1 MARSCFVWVLLS
13 LAFLFAQT
21 PPTVVL
27 EPSPAFTRATEV
39 TIAGTVTP
47 ADSALSL
54 GALTVAVNP
63 DGTFSQNLAL
73 RDGVNNFFLT
83 ARQPGQPPLQRTLVV
98 VRDTEPPRLTLT
110 QPARPLFVNS
120 TPIILAGRVADNH
133 DTQLTLARAGN
144 PVPLV
149 DGRFQET
156 GISLEPGDNTFTY
169 VVSDRAGN
177 VAEEILTLS
186 FHDQAPQPVI
196 TAPNHLA
203 HGDSFNLQVTFA
215 QPDHIKS
222 YQVHLNQTELHQAE
236 NGAPFQSQQIA
247 HGATTTWRIAVQA
260 EDLWGNRARAEHL
273 VQVAFP
279 AFGYGTL
286 LDDRDSRPL
295 AGVALRVSTP
305 LQSQD
310 LVSGPDGDYQF
321 TLTGSP
327 VLLEISD
334 ARYVNARRRMDTPA
348 GGGRRF
354 SDWRLTPRGPPQS
367 LSLPFQTDTL
377 DLRLSGFAG
386 TPRISPFSQQALP
399 VPLALGWTPLAGFEL
414 AEVTGTG
421 RIEAAFRRLPYA
433 APAGAVLYLFR
444 GEPAGWRLAALL
456 SGSQSVAL
464 DTGAGAFLLAAGQPG
479 TRAPNIGDLLQ
490 RTGEYHLSH
499 AQLSTL
505 SIDPPAVSLLK
516 TPQTEVTITAAPTAP
531 SGAWARVHARERHQH
546 VGGTVTLPEHSLDLL
561 LYRNPFDAGA
571 PMRGSLP
578 VHTRRDIQ
586 SGQTRSAV
594 VLFTGIVYP
603 PPTGNFRFQ
612 NQITLEN
619 LTLQLPGDG
628 TQPVNAFADAPTDLP
643 LMNGADLAFG
653 FQWHLGA
660 DTPPPRLRF
669 DHPARGA
676 MILLRRDSA
685 DRWLFVGALQ
695 HDGTAWH
702 NNDGH
707 CELHQNG
714 FYALV
719 SLDFAIGRFSGQ
731 TLLDNQPHPDVLLT
745 TPSHPWRAWSDTD
758 GAYHFFLPVWDQTQ
772 TVTAH
777 QNVTGFH
784 ATRAFAGIDSAPQ
797 TGVAFNLGRTNL
809 LLVAHTPEAGAV
821 AVPPWRFIDLDFSQP
836 LRWESADLAQHIRLT
851 GPEGAI
857 PLDFTRRFSTSSV
870 RLRARQALNQAT
882 TYTVDLDPALQA
894 ESGDLLG
901 NPVQFQFTTHARAE
915 ETQLDLDAWYLA
927 QENNNLVLH
936 APADRFPSR
945 SKLVVLN
952 LDTAWSSS
960 ETLAAGPLARIIAG
974 NPGHR
979 ISVSV
984 TTPGGQTG
992 TRVLDNVRL
1001 GDDRVLLG
1009 SLPFRV
1015 PVGDGL
1021 TLAVDQVVTGVG
1033 RELRWRNLD
1042 PAEETRL
1049 QGQLPAS
1056 QANLGTAVTGFIL
1069 ESSDGGPVPQIKGRL
1084 LADLSAHAALLQNNP
1099 QQFLTLQGI
1108 IEGVRAPADP
1118 RQPEE
1123 LSEHTIAVFQD
1134 AVPVS
1139 AAGAGKTAADP
1150 GKRGSLGY
1158 VSFQM
1163 GTLTTHTAFALALR
1177 LAEPETYAAVLAG
1190 LRDVIIPPDAAGIDE
1205 DELLW
1210 AEPPTLRQRGGVTYA
1225 TIKGAPVYE
1234 LVGSGDA
1241 TALRYVG
1248 STGVRGETRI
1258 LSRAS
1263 SGRPGYF
1270 VMDPVTQALTSMT
1283 PESQGPV
1290 IAGMQSIRAYGYLNW
1305 PDPGSVGT
1313 ANQDVVFEYAV
1324 VDLKTLDGR
1333 PEPEVTLNAA
1343 ETTRLEKLGKIKLA
1357 ENRALEVTLRA
1368 ANNPFKEVRF
1378 EADYQDGVLVPPNQ
1392 SGTQVVYR
1400 YENLPRDRPYI
1411 DLVIRFETDVS
1422 QARELERRI
1431 WLIGETGTI
1440 ADDPANPPTVTGSL
1454 PADQDRGVPLF
1465 DPIQINFSEPVTGVS
1480 AAHIELREEGG
1491 AAVDLVFE
1499 DLAGDPI
1506 ANTDLVHEVYV
1517 RAEKVLKLGHRYTL
1531 IVTGVRD
1538 QDRNPLVVHTDAG
1551 VSDRYSAVFAT
1562 QPIEPKRIDQDE
1574 SSQRGYTQYRNLLVQ
1589 VSRRGGSRDQREGL
1603 TIEVVEPG
1611 DDQKPWQVVA
1621 RHELVAPSP
1630 FFPKPALVTQQALAT
1645 PEGDELAAIEG
1656 PSRKAVKQLPAGSVL
1671 AVTYW
1676 DGNQA
1681 LNRIFLLHWTGA
1693 SFESIGHHALPSP
1706 GIINDVIGH
1715 GPFLVFGHNAFESI
1729 GTQIGRIEVR
1739 DLRAYLEKL
1748 DELKE
1753 QQVHTNLS
1761 PHQRARAFAEAGLA
1775 AQFFYPRGVFDLA
1788 PLVHTDAQKQV
1799 LAFTAAAATF
1809 PAVGRLVP
1817 GNNTFIAP
1825 RDTWYD
1831 QRLLFRSH
1839 YPVID
1844 GITRPEEAG
1853 KPGRPGGFRLRT
1865 AVLPQIGLVDR
1876 GNAKVV
1882 DLTLFAENFG
1892 STDRGDA
1899 KALLHFLEIPKDQ
1912 DGKDRT
1918 EPSLPRVSLV
1928 FDGRIG
1934 NLAADPGTGL
1944 IAVTFQK
1951 NQKGQPLDV
1960 MLLDARAVYAALQD
1974 DPQEPIAVTT
1984 EAPFV
1989 TAVFGAELDNAV
2001 GDALF
2006 FHDGYLYWTNG
2017 KTELVRQPVN
2027 AALRRE
2033 LGWLSYDM
2041 TVWNSDPGQ
2050 RNAVADVWQRQATVV
2065 LHAADVA
2072 AGEDPGQGQSEA
2084 VTRAFT
2090 TEVGTFQVQLF
2101 PGEALELTMT
2111 CLDPDWEQSF
2121 AVKPLNQPRLISV
2134 NTRELSTWLQGRQ
2147 EILKTRGILAFEID
2161 LKITL
2166 NGRNNLVKRYPFVV
2180 RYINPP
2186 TDDPYRTH
2194 GALDLLSRTPSEFAV
2209 DDAVSSV
2216 DSRIDLSTMR
2226 YHHGDLLGSVGTYGV
2241 AMRDSGAL
2249 HLGSAVWFRAGDL
2262 PTQIT
2267 ADRLKADQRI
2277 LLGQPGLWRIEGDL
2291 KEGGAQVAV
2300 RDDALS
2306 KLTYEQKKWTLT
2318 HRETMTSTWYSS
2330 RPLPAYEP
2338 IFRSLNKAEDDADP
2352 SAGGIDKKDRII
2364 YPLMRYQAAA
2374 GTPGALFGRV
2384 IERERKD
2391 FPWYN
2396 QLKRGDLDQAV
2407 TDLPTT
2413 LSDRPNDGGAHRR
2426 VDRTYRPHRFG
2437 NLLEVVDRAGSL
2449 VEYEYDSDAYLVLV
2463 RRSAPDGQTR
2473 VTRYRWEDTGIKAGD
2488 LPIKRLTAV
2497 EQDSG
2502 EGSFVIGAW
2511 RYAHGNGVTV
2521 NAFRDP
2527 YCSTDT
2533 PYTFELAGGETA
2545 RVSVPACD
2553 GVTPDWVV
2561 TFDASSQR
2569 RLSKSWARGAAAGA
2583 LTWERLAFDGLIE
2596 GRTVYEQ
2603 RLVADSFRAQRFVY
2617 NNRGF
2622 VAETAVDGLRQRT
2635 TYHTT
2640 PGYQHVPATFD
2651 VEPGQD
2657 QAAVSLSYAVGADNR
2672 VTITDNVSPGRPKVV
2687 QHFSSSG
2694 VPTRAEDVTGIA
2706 TGPTDSLGYYPRG
2719 GLIARSDAT
2728 RLALKLTPNKGVV
2741 SETRFNIWGQPV
2753 GGKSLGAET
2762 TLTYDRLGRLTQERR
2777 GLGEVAQRRDY
2788 AYRYED
2794 GRRIVSVVDSAD
2806 GSTTTLNTDQRGLL
2820 RAVEVVGGP
2829 APGSRTF
2836 VYDDHGRLTESID
2849 RDDASFKTTYRYHGD
2864 TPVLTS
2870 VTTPAGSMVYTV
2882 RADAGLFVD
2891 GLTVTPVVG
2900 QPDNVPLKVDAL
2912 GRVVETRVDGVGTVR
2927 LATDAFGNPLSLQG
2941 EGEAGGTGSGGG
2953 GVGKATGPRKNQRTL
2968 LAWTYRPG
2976 AVHVADNLN
2985 QRETLTTAVDGS
2997 WLDVD
3002 ITETLKPFAF
3012 EFNTQSKKGPVPLP
3026 NLGNLNT
3033 NIHHQVRT
3041 TVNGNSLEQ
3050 HALNTTS
3057 GIQRRTGFDGLG
3069 RVTGFESGNRGLT
3082 ASNPDTAT
3090 DGAFRTWTTGD
3101 GRTLEFT
3108 RNAATQITKT
3118 TLGGLESR
3126 YGYDARG
3133 RINQSTSPRD
3143 LTLSTRYQGASG
3155 VIDAVE
3161 TQQAN
3166 RADGP
3171 LIQADPVA
3179 GVSSANQTH
3188 RTWLGDAVKVARDT
3202 ETLGV
3207 TTLTRGEAGARIITD
3222 TDTGLPASFATFT
3235 GETTHISWQA
3245 DNHQVLLQAPDGTT
3259 AQSFYNHYGLLMG
3272 RGVND
3277 TAGNFTPTL
3286 EIVRD
3291 AEQRITEL
3299 VTATERLSFTYDG
3312 WNLTGIES
3320 SDGTRVTY
3328 AYEAG
3333 QTRPHGITT
3342 ENDGILLQ
3350 DVAVTYHAGG
3360 QAKCVT
3366 VKPAGQAPES
3376 FHYNVHGD
3384 LIRHQRPHQ
3393 ASTTVAFNAWGA
3405 PQSLTNGGETFPL
3418 FEEGNSNQLSF
3429 PNNVSVVI
3437 NERGLT
3443 ESVAYPG
3450 LAAKQFA
3457 YDADG
3462 RLTGLFEGADHQAR
3476 ALEWADGRVTRIT
3489 TTPPVS
3495 EVTAAELPGIGSETT
3510 VPEYDGNGRVVR
3522 LTRAQVSGVGA
3533 PSHEVFTYDPS
3544 SDDLGR
3550 LQSYRD
3556 GNGVVQ
3562 SYTYDRHHRL
3572 NGIWLDEG
3580 PSFYYGYDDAGN
3592 MTDVAAAGMHVAFG
3606 DWQNGYPTAMTWGD
3620 GTAFSVTLDGS
3631 NRLAAVQSADG
3642 GFALELGYDG
3652 SAQIDGCDSA
3662 ADYIGGKIS
3671 RVTRAGPDLREI
3683 LTPTYNS
3690 NHTLASVA
3698 VERHIGERGP
3708 PPPEGE
3714 SGAEPSYETLRFD
3727 ETYGSGDKQLLQ
3739 NLTLVLRDQALG
3751 DGTQRG
3757 DIQLRR
3763 RETTDQAGPR
3773 IAAQSEAQA
3782 RVLGQAETPE
3792 VTRDRT
3798 MTYAAANGNLER
3810 IEETDGADTY
3820 FVWDGERRLR
3830 AMRKDGRL
3838 SSYEYDSRHR

>member
-1 MARSCFVWVLLS
+1 M
-13 LAFLFAQT
+13 
-21 PPTVVL
+21 
-27 EPSPAFTRATEV
+27 
-39 TIAGTVTP
+39 
-47 ADSALSL
+47 
-54 GALTVAVNP
+54 
-63 DGTFSQNLAL
+63 
-73 RDGVNNFFLT
+73 
-83 ARQPGQPPLQRTLVV
+83 
-98 VRDTEPPRLTLT
+98 
-110 QPARPLFVNS
+110 
-120 TPIILAGRVADNH
+120 
-133 DTQLTLARAGN
+133 
-144 PVPLV
+144 
-149 DGRFQET
+149 
-156 GISLEPGDNTFTY
+156 
-169 VVSDRAGN
+169 
-177 VAEEILTLS
+177 
-186 FHDQAPQPVI
+186 
-196 TAPNHLA
+196 
-203 HGDSFNLQVTFA
+203 
-215 QPDHIKS
+215 
-222 YQVHLNQTELHQAE
+222 
-236 NGAPFQSQQIA
+236 
-247 HGATTTWRIAVQA
+247 
-260 EDLWGNRARAEHL
+260 
-273 VQVAFP
+273 
-279 AFGYGTL
+279 
-286 LDDRDSRPL
+286 
-295 AGVALRVSTP
+295 
-305 LQSQD
+305 
-310 LVSGPDGDYQF
+310 
-321 TLTGSP
+321 
-327 VLLEISD
+327 
-334 ARYVNARRRMDTPA
+334 
-348 GGGRRF
+348 
-354 SDWRLTPRGPPQS
+354 
-367 LSLPFQTDTL
+367 
-377 DLRLSGFAG
+377 
-386 TPRISPFSQQALP
+386 
-399 VPLALGWTPLAGFEL
+399 
-414 AEVTGTG
+414 
-421 RIEAAFRRLPYA
+421 
-433 APAGAVLYLFR
+433 
-444 GEPAGWRLAALL
+444 LAA
-456 SGSQSVAL
+456 A
-464 DTGAGAFLLAAGQPG
+464 QPG
-479 TRAPNIGDLLQ
+479 TRAPNTGDLLQ
-490 RTGEYHLSH
+490 RSDAYYLSH

-516 TPQTEVTITAAPTAP
+516 TPQTEVTVTAAPTAP

-561 LYRNPFDAGA
+561 LYRDPFDPAA
-571 PMRGSLP
+571 PMRGTLP

-594 VLFTGIVYP
+594 VLFTGVAYP

-619 LTLQLPGDG
+619 LTLQLPGDIA
-628 TQPVNAFADAPTDLP
+628 QPVNAFADAPTDLP

-660 DTPPPRLRF
+660 GAPAPRLRF
-669 DHPARGA
+669 EHPARTT

-695 HDGTAWH
+695 NDGGVWH
-702 NNDGH
+702 NNDGS
-707 CELHQNG
+707 CELDQNG

-731 TLLDNQPHPDVLLT
+731 TLYDNQAHPEVLLA
-745 TPSHPWRAWSDTD
+745 TPSHPWRAWSGSD
-758 GAYHFFLPVWDQTQ
+758 GGYHFFLPVWDQAQ

-777 QNVTGFH
+777 QSITGFH
-784 ATRAFAGIDSAPQ
+784 ATRAFPSVDPTTQ

-927 QENNNLVLH
+927 QENDNLVLH

-945 SKLVVLN
+945 SKLTVLN

-1009 SLPFRV
+1009 SLPFQV

-1033 RELRWRNLD
+1033 RELRWRDLD
-1042 PAEETRL
+1042 PAEDTRL

-1084 LADLSAHAALLQNNP
+1084 LADLSAHAALLESNP
-1099 QQFLTLQGI
+1099 QQFLALQGI
-1108 IEGVRAPADP
+1108 TEGVQAPADP
-1118 RQPEE
+1118 RQPDV
-1123 LSEHTIAVFQD
+1123 LAEHTVAVFQD

-1139 AAGAGKTAADP
+1139 TAASGKTAATS
-1150 GKRGSLGY
+1150 GKRGALLY
-1158 VSFQM
+1158 ASFQM

-1177 LAEPETYAAVLAG
+1177 LAEPETYAAVLTS
-1190 LRDVIIPPDAAGIDE
+1190 LRDIVTPPDAAGIDE

-1210 AEPPTLRQRGGVTYA
+1210 AEPQTLRQRGGVTYA
-1225 TIKGAPVYE
+1225 TISGAPVYE
-1234 LVGSGDA
+1234 VVGSGDA

-1248 STGVRGETRI
+1248 STGRAGETRI
-1258 LSRAS
+1258 LSGAFT
-1263 SGRPGYF
+1263 GRPSYF

-1290 IAGMQSIRAYGYLNW
+1290 IAGMQSMRAYGYLNW

-1313 ANQDVVFEYAV
+1313 VNQDVAFEYAV
-1324 VDLKTLDGR
+1324 VDLKTIEGR
-1333 PEPEVTLNAA
+1333 TQPEVTVNTN
-1343 ETTRLEKLGKIKLA
+1343 ETRRLEKLGKVKLA
-1357 ENRALEVTLRA
+1357 ENRAVRVTLRA
-1368 ANNPFKEVRF
+1368 ANNPFTEVRF
-1378 EADYQDGVLVPPNQ
+1378 EADYQDGVSVPPNQ
-1392 SGTQVVYR
+1392 SGTEVVYR
-1400 YENLPRDRPYI
+1400 YENLPRDRPFI
-1411 DLVIRFETDVS
+1411 DLTIRFATDVS

-1454 PADQDRGVPLF
+1454 PADGDRAVPLF

-1480 AAHIELREEGG
+1480 EANIELREEGG
-1491 AAVDLVFE
+1491 AAVTLVFE

-1506 ANTDLVHEVYV
+1506 DDTDLVHEVYV
-1517 RAEKVLKLGHRYTL
+1517 RPEKVLKLGHRYTL
-1531 IVTGVRD
+1531 IVSGVRD
-1538 QDRNPLVVHTDAG
+1538 QARNALVVHRDDG
-1551 VSDRYSAVFAT
+1551 VSDRYTAVFAT

-1603 TIEVVEPG
+1603 TIEVIEPG
-1611 DDQKPWQVVA
+1611 NDQKTWQVVA
-1621 RHELVAPSP
+1621 RHELIAPSP

-1645 PEGDELAAIEG
+1645 PAGDELAAVEG

-1681 LNRIFLLHWTGA
+1681 LNRIFLLRWSGA
-1693 SFESIGHHALPSP
+1693 SFEAIGHHALPSP

-1739 DLRAYLEKL
+1739 DLRAYFDKL
-1748 DELKE
+1748 DQLKE

-1788 PLVHTDAQKQV
+1788 PFVHTDTQRQV
-1799 LAFTAAAATF
+1799 LAFSAAAATF

-1817 GNNTFIAP
+1817 GDNRFIAP

-1831 QRLLFRSH
+1831 QRLLFRCH

-1844 GITRPEEAG
+1844 GVTRPAEAG

-1865 AVLPQIGLVDR
+1865 AVLPQIGLVDQ

-1892 STDRGDA
+1892 SADRGDA
-1899 KALLHFLEIPKDQ
+1899 KALLHFLEVPKDQ
-1912 DGKDRT
+1912 DGKDRA
-1918 EPSLPRVSLV
+1918 EPTLPRVSLV

-1934 NLAADPGTGL
+1934 NLAADPDSGL
-1944 IAVTFQK
+1944 IAVTFQE
-1951 NQKGQPLDV
+1951 NQNTPEPLNV
-1960 MLLDARAVYAALQD
+1960 MLLDPRAVYAALQD
-1974 DPQEPIAVTT
+1974 DPQEPIAVTAD
-1984 EAPFV
+1984 APFV

-2006 FHDGYLYWTNG
+2006 FHEGHLYWTNG
-2017 KTELVRQPVN
+2017 KTDLVRQPVS
-2027 AALRRE
+2027 ATLRRE

-2041 TVWNSDPGQ
+2041 TVWNSDPQQ
-2050 RNAVADVWQRQATVV
+2050 RNAVADTWQRQATVV
-2065 LHAADVA
+2065 LHAADIA
-2072 AGEDPGQGQSEA
+2072 AAEDDPSQGQSEA

-2101 PGEALELTMT
+2101 PGEALELTMK

-2121 AVKPLNQPRLISV
+2121 EVKPLNQPRLISL
-2134 NTRELSTWLQGRQ
+2134 NTRELSTWLQGQQ

-2161 LKITL
+2161 LRITL
-2166 NGRNNLVKRYPFVV
+2166 NGRSNLAKQFPFVV

-2186 TDDPYRTH
+2186 GNDPYRTH

-2226 YHHGDLLGSVGTYGV
+2226 YHHGDLLGSVGTFGV
-2241 AMRDSGAL
+2241 GMRDSGAL
-2249 HLGSAVWFRAGDL
+2249 HLGSAVWFRAKDL
-2262 PTQIT
+2262 PTHIT
-2267 ADRLKADQRI
+2267 EDRLKADQRI

-2291 KEGGAQVAV
+2291 KEGGERVAV

-2306 KLTYEQKKWTLT
+2306 KLTYQQKKWTLT

-2330 RPLPAYEP
+2330 QPLPAYEP
-2338 IFRSLNKAEDDADP
+2338 IFRSLNKAEDEADP

-2364 YPLMRYQAAA
+2364 YPLMRYQAAS

-2391 FPWYN
+2391 VPWYN
-2396 QLKRGDLDQAV
+2396 QFKRGDLDQGV

-2413 LSDRPNDGGAHRR
+2413 LSDRPNDGGAQRR

-2437 NLLEVVDRAGSL
+2437 NLLEVVDRAGGL

-2463 RRSAPDGQTR
+2463 RQSAPDGQNR
-2473 VTRYRWEDTGIKAGD
+2473 VTRYRWEDSGIKAGD
-2488 LPIKRLTAV
+2488 LPIKRLIAV
-2497 EQDSG
+2497 EQDTNDG
-2502 EGSFVIGAW
+2502 PFVVGAW
-2511 RYAHGNGVTV
+2511 QYAHAKGMTV
-2521 NAFRDP
+2521 SAFRDP
-2527 YCSTDT
+2527 FCSTDT

-2545 RVSVPACD
+2545 RVTVPSCD

-2561 TFDASSQR
+2561 TFDASTQQ
-2569 RLSKSWARGAAAGA
+2569 RLSKTWSRGAAAGT
-2583 LTWERLAFDGLIE
+2583 LTWARLAFDGLIE

-2603 RLVADSFRAQRFVY
+2603 RLVADSFRAQSFVY

-2622 VAETAVDGLRQRT
+2622 VAESTGDGLRQRT

-2640 PGYQHVPATFD
+2640 AGYQHVPATFD

-2657 QAAVSLSYAVGADNR
+2657 QAAVSLSYAIGPDNR
-2672 VTITDNVSPGRPKVV
+2672 VTITDNVSPGRPTVV

-2719 GLIARSDAT
+2719 GLIAGSDAT
-2728 RLALKLTPNKGVV
+2728 HLALKLTPNKGMV
-2741 SETRFNIWGQPV
+2741 SETRFNIWGEPV

-2777 GLGEVAQRRDY
+2777 GLGEVARRRDY

-2794 GRRIVSVVDSAD
+2794 GRRIVTLVDSAD

-2820 RAVEVVGGP
+2820 RAVVVVGGP

-2836 VYDDHGRLTESID
+2836 VYDDHGRLTESSD
-2849 RDDASFKTTYRYHGD
+2849 GDDASDKTTYRYHGD
-2864 TPVLTS
+2864 TDVLTN
-2870 VTTPAGSMVYTV
+2870 VTTPAGSLAYTV
-2882 RADAGLFVD
+2882 RAGAGVFVD
-2891 GLTVTPVVG
+2891 GLTATPVVG

-2912 GRVVETRVDGVGTVR
+2912 GRVVKTRMDGVGTVR
-2927 LATDAFGNPLSLQG
+2927 LVSDAFGNPLSLQG
-2941 EGEAGGTGSGGG
+2941 EAGGTGSGG
-2953 GVGKATGPRKNQRTL
+2953 GVGKATGPRKNQRIL
-2968 LAWTYRPG
+2968 VAWTYRPG
-2976 AVHVADNLN
+2976 AVQVADNLN
-2985 QRETLTTAVDGS
+2985 QRETLTRAVDGS

-3012 EFNTQSKKGPVPLP
+3012 AFNTQSKKGSLPVPH
-3026 NLGNLNT
+3026 LGNLVT
-3033 NIHHQVRT
+3033 QIHHQVRT
-3041 TVNGNSLEQ
+3041 ELDGNILARRS
-3050 HALNTTS
+3050 LNTTS
-3057 GIQRRTGFDGLG
+3057 GIQRWTGFDGLG

-3090 DGAFRTWTTGD
+3090 DGAFRTWTGSD
-3101 GRTLEFT
+3101 GRVLEFT
-3108 RNAATQITKT
+3108 RNAATQTTKT
-3118 TLGGLESR
+3118 TFGGLESA

-3133 RINQSTSPRD
+3133 RLNQSTSPRK
-3143 LTLSTRYQGASG
+3143 LILNYSYQGAGG
-3155 VIDAVE
+3155 VIDKVE
-3161 TQQAN
+3161 TQHAN

-3171 LIQADPVA
+3171 LIETDPVA
-3179 GVSSANQTH
+3179 GVSSANRTH

-3207 TTLTRGEAGARIITD
+3207 TTLTRGEATARIVTD
-3222 TDTGLPASFATFT
+3222 TDTGLPASFATFS
-3235 GETTHISWQA
+3235 GETNHISWQA
-3245 DNHQVLLQAPDGTT
+3245 DNHQMLLQAPDGTT
-3259 AQSFYNHYGLLMG
+3259 AQSFYNHYGLLIG

-3291 AEQRITEL
+3291 SEQRITEL
-3299 VTATERLSFTYDG
+3299 FTATEQLSFSYDG
-3312 WNLTGIES
+3312 WNLIGVES

-3328 AYEAG
+3328 AYATG
-3333 QTRPHGITT
+3333 QTRPHTITT
-3342 ENDGILLQ
+3342 ENEGKQLQ
-3350 DVAVTYHAGG
+3350 EVVLTYHDNG

-3366 VKPAGQAPES
+3366 VKPAGRAPES
-3376 FHYNVHGD
+3376 FHYNAQGD

-3393 ASTTVAFNAWGA
+3393 GSTTVSFNAWGA
-3405 PQSLTNGGETFPL
+3405 PQSLTNAGETFQL
-3418 FEEGNSNQLSF
+3418 FEEGNSNQLAF
-3429 PNNVSVVI
+3429 PNNVSVMI

-3450 LAAKQFA
+3450 LAAKRFI

-3462 RLTGLFEGADHQAR
+3462 RLTGLFEGAEHQAR
-3476 ALEWADGRVTRIT
+3476 ALEWADGRVARIT

-3495 EVTAAELPGIGSETT
+3495 DVTAAELPGIGSETM
-3510 VPEYDGNGRVVR
+3510 VPEYDGNGRVVALAR
-3522 LTRAQVSGVGA
+3522 TQDSGVGA
-3533 PSHEVFTYDPS
+3533 SSREVFTYDPS
-3544 SDDLGR
+3544 SGDLGR
-3550 LQSYRD
+3550 LQSYQD

-3562 SYTYDRHHRL
+3562 TYSYDRNHRL

-3580 PSFYYGYDDAGN
+3580 PSFYFGYDDAGN
-3592 MTDVAAAGMHVAFG
+3592 MTDVAAAGMQVAFG

-3620 GTAFSVTLDGS
+3620 GTSFSMRLEGS
-3631 NRLAAVQSADG
+3631 NRLATVQSADG

-3708 PPPEGE
+3708 PGQEGE
-3714 SGAEPSYETLRFD
+3714 PAPESGYETLRFD
-3727 ETYGSGDKQLLQ
+3727 ETYGNGDKQLLQ

-3763 RETTDQAGPR
+3763 RVTTDQAGPR

-3792 VTRDRT
+3792 VTRGRT

-3810 IEETDGADTY
+3810 IEETDGTDTY

-3838 SSYEYDSRHR
+3838 FTYEYDSRHRRIRATSAAQAYPLVFSYHGSKLIAVGLDLGPKIEWTHAVGHGPLGPAFIVDLRDAANSYYLFNDHLGTPFAYKRVGDGKVFYTPYSPHGESWWDSIQARDATGSETMAGNQAATATSYDLGKGYERPALGIFTEPFLGLSGHKRDADTGLTYMHHRFYDPQLGHFLNPDFRAPNIYDPSTFTEPYAFATGNPMMFWDPNGLISVSQRAQITAGVLWGLTYDNAVGTLNMINFMFRYAYMSRQVRLYKNWGKRRAVLNKPPLLNITRLTKRLMI